1 MSAVVLMAVALA
13 FAVWRP
19 RGLPEAT
26 VAIPAAVLAVLIGAV
41 TLDRAFAEMRELAST
56 VIILAALLMLSHACG
71 VLGVFRWLSQ
81 VIGAAGSANGG
92 GPTRLFALAF
102 GGAALTTALLNL
114 DATVVLL
121 TPVLITMARSLRV
134 SPRPMGYATIGL
146 ANSASTLMPVSN
158 LTNLL
163 AFAATGLGFIQFTA
177 MMALPWVVTV
187 LIEFVI
193 YRVFFRADLR
203 VAPQRSI
210 EEPVDAP
217 IPALV
222 VLGATLLGFA
232 LSSTVGVEPVWFAVA
247 GAIVLSA
254 TALRAHRTSLRAVA
268 SATTPL
274 FLLFVLALG
283 VLVAAIADGGIGRW
297 VDEIVPTGS
306 GLVSLL
312 TIAAIGAVAANLIN
326 NIPATLL
333 LLAALGTQAD
343 PPLILAMLLGV
354 NIGSN
359 LTYVGSLANLLWR
372 NVSRLHDTEASVT
385 RFSALGLLTVPPA
398 IVASVTALWLVT

>member
-1 MSAVVLMAVALA
+1 MAVALA

-26 VAIPAAVLAVLIGAV
+26 VAIPAAVLAVVIGAV
-41 TLDRAFAEMRELAST
+41 TLDRAFAEMRELTST
-56 VIILAALLMLSHACG
+56 VIILAALLVLSHACG

-81 VIGAAGSANGG
+81 VIGTAGSANGG
-92 GPTRLFALAF
+92 GPVRLFALAF

-121 TPVLITMARSLRV
+121 TPVLITMARSLQV

-177 MMALPWVVTV
+177 MMALPWLVTV
-187 LIEFVI
+187 LIEFAI
-193 YRVFFRADLR
+193 YRVFFRDDLR
-203 VAPQRSI
+203 VAPQRST
-210 EEPVDAP
+210 EEPVRAP
-217 IPALV
+217 IWALV
-222 VLGATLLGFA
+222 VLGATLVGFA

-254 TALRAHRTSLRAVA
+254 TAMRAHRTTLRAVA

-297 VDEIVPTGS
+297 VGEIVPTGS
-306 GLVSLL
+306 GIVSLL
-312 TIAAIGAVAANLIN
+312 TVAAIGAVAANLIN

-333 LLAALGTQAD
+333 LLAALGTHAD

-372 NVSRLHDTEASVT
+372 NVSRSHDAEASVA